1 MRRSIILF
9 TLFVLLISPQLFSQI
24 TLQAGGGVGIISPT
38 GDYAGSTVDF
48 YEGTKYGLG
57 TGLDLHAKARVGIL
71 SFNVFG
77 MIDYSSLSNDGPG
90 EPDKSDK
97 QVENSHKVLSFKLG
111 PEFNLSIPLS
121 PVGIYLDAFLSLN
134 KISGKVKFQGI
145 TSISSDERDIES
157 ATRIGAG
164 GGGGILIDISPIIT
178 LDLGAHYN
186 VFNVFGKEYPISTS
200 NDRWNAYTALND
212 DKDPL
217 FEVGNNDHVVGD
229 SRSMSVWQFTL
240 TAMIGI

>member
-1 MRRSIILF
+1 
-9 TLFVLLISPQLFSQI
+9 
-24 TLQAGGGVGIISPT
+24 
-38 GDYAGSTVDF
+38 
-48 YEGTKYGLG
+48 
-57 TGLDLHAKARVGIL
+57 
-71 SFNVFG
+71 
-77 MIDYSSLSNDGPG
+77 
-90 EPDKSDK
+90 
-97 QVENSHKVLSFKLG
+97 
-111 PEFNLSIPLS
+111 LS

-212 DKDPL
+212 DNDPL
-217 FEVGNNDHVVGD
+217 FEVGNVDHVVGD
-229 SRSMSVWQFTL
+229 SRSMSAWQFTL